1 MIEGFIFVDSF
12 FVDSMTVLTMK
23 FQVYLMYILG
33 NTGNQSSNF
42 CNFLTFGS
50 FFEGMQFFDDVT
62 G

>member
-23 FQVYLMYILG
+23 FQVYLMHILG

>member
-23 FQVYLMYILG
+23 FQVCLMYILG